1 MTERMPGGLVF
12 LLLLLSFLGGARA
25 ARAQYPSGPQIHK
38 DGTAVLL
45 EDYVSVPLSGPT
57 RHTAVDSGFVPIPG
71 AKNGTINFKGEL
83 ARVTSLRSEPAN
95 APLAASRLFVDDE
108 NGTLYILDKSTK
120 QFTPYLRFVDIFP
133 SFLANSGPMGV
144 VSFAFDPDYAKNGKF
159 YTVHSERPGYGP
171 AMPTNAQ
178 QPGLNLDGYTVTPS
192 FNRSA
197 EQPHVECVLI
207 EWTDTNIRNA
217 TFEGT
222 ARELLRIGFN
232 HGSHIMGDLTFN
244 PLAHR
249 GDQDYGNLYVTVGE
263 DFAGEIAG
271 PGQTL
276 AQQLNMLHGKI
287 LRITPDIRLR
297 PKDMLS
303 ANGRYRIPTTGTD
316 PNPFISVPNAR
327 PEIYAY
333 GFRHPHRMTWDAA
346 TKTILVDDIGANSW
360 EEVDIIHKGANYG
373 YAEREGNEQFF
384 TRPNVASIT
393 GSQMNPPVP
402 FPEHDRLAVDG
413 LAEPVTPLYPSAVYS
428 HQDGDAI
435 GSGFVYRGKRMP
447 ALRGKYIFND
457 ISTGRI
463 FYCNLDEMIAGHGER
478 NKQAEIHE
486 LQIMYKSPDAA
497 PGEAPVKRR
506 MYDIAADAWARKGGT
521 PAVAGRVLPTI
532 ANATT
537 PPKTDPEGVPYHGGR
552 VDLRLAVDG
561 DGEIYVLT
569 KSDGMIRQLTAV
581 VVPPPGS
588 APTRDK

>member
-1 MTERMPGGLVF
+1 MSERIIF
-12 LLLLLSFLGGARA
+12 LLLLLSLFVSAGV

-45 EDYVSVPLSGPT
+45 EDYASVPLSGPT

-108 NGTLYILDKSTK
+108 NGTLYILDKATR

-178 QPGLNLDGYTVTPS
+178 QPGLNLDGYTATPS

-197 EQPHVECVLI
+197 DQPHVECVLI

-244 PLAHR
+244 PLGHR
-249 GDQDYGNLYVTVGE
+249 GDRDYGNLYVTVGE

-402 FPEHDRLAVDG
+402 FPERDRLTVDG

-435 GSGFVYRGKRMP
+435 GSGFVYRGKRML

-486 LQIMYKSPDAA
+486 MQIMYKSPDAG

-532 ANATT
+532 ANATA
-537 PPKTDPEGVPYHGGR
+537 PPKTDPEGVPYHAGR

-561 DGEIYVLT
+561 EGEIYVLT

>member
-1 MTERMPGGLVF
+1 MIGRMPGGPVF
-12 LLLLLSFLGGARA
+12 LLLL
-25 ARAQYPSGPQIHK
+25 PQIHK

-45 EDYVSVPLSGPT
+45 EDYANVPLSGPT

-83 ARVTSLRSEPAN
+83 ARVTSLRSEPAD

-244 PLAHR
+244 PIAHR
-249 GDQDYGNLYVTVGE
+249 GDRDYGNLYVTVGE

-276 AQQLNMLHGKI
+276 AQQLQGKPS
-287 LRITPDIRLR
+287 R
-297 PKDMLS
+297 
-303 ANGRYRIPTTGTD
+303 
-316 PNPFISVPNAR
+316 
-327 PEIYAY
+327 
-333 GFRHPHRMTWDAA
+333 
-346 TKTILVDDIGANSW
+346 NSS
-360 EEVDIIHKGANYG
+360 I
-373 YAEREGNEQFF
+373 FF
-384 TRPNVASIT
+384 TGKFC
-393 GSQMNPPVP
+393 GSLLTSVCV
-402 FPEHDRLAVDG
+402 RR
-413 LAEPVTPLYPSAVYS
+413 TCSA
-428 HQDGDAI
+428 Q
-435 GSGFVYRGKRMP
+435 
-447 ALRGKYIFND
+447 
-457 ISTGRI
+457 
-463 FYCNLDEMIAGHGER
+463 
-478 NKQAEIHE
+478 
-486 LQIMYKSPDAA
+486 
-497 PGEAPVKRR
+497 
-506 MYDIAADAWARKGGT
+506 
-521 PAVAGRVLPTI
+521 
-532 ANATT
+532 
-537 PPKTDPEGVPYHGGR
+537 
-552 VDLRLAVDG
+552 
-561 DGEIYVLT
+561 
-569 KSDGMIRQLTAV
+569 TAV
-581 VVPPPGS
+581 TGFQPQ
-588 APTRDK
+588 APTRIHSSQCPTPAPKSTRTASAIRTV